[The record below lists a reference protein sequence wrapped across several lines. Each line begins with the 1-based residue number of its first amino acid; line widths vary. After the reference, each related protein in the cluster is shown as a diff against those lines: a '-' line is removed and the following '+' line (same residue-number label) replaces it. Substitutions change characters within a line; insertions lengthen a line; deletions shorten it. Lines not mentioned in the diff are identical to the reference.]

1 MNNSSNNKIILITGC
16 SSGFGMLTAARLAA
30 GGHTIYATMRNLQKQ
45 DTLKLELEK
54 RATKC
59 QILHLDVTDDKS
71 INKAIDTIEKQ
82 SHRLD
87 VLINNAGYG
96 IGGFFEDLSED
107 EIRSQFETNFFGVQ
121 KVTRSALP
129 LMRTTASK
137 SGKDFSTKIINIS
150 SAQGLSTLPGLGAYG
165 ASKFALEGFSESL
178 YFEIQPFGIE
188 VVILEPGTYLTKAI
202 DEISHEAGTGL
213 DTDSPYAKYAKRL
226 KDLHSNILITKKGV
240 GDPEDVAIMIEDII
254 NRKRN
259 KLRYLAG
266 TQAKIR
272 VWMRSI
278 LPFRWFSKIILKL
291 VMGVN
296 RSN

>member
-45 DTLKLELEK
+45 DTLRLELEK

-129 LMRTTASK
+129 LMRPTASK

-202 DEISHEAGTGL
+202 DENSHEAGIGL

-240 GDPEDVAIMIEDII
+240 GDPEDVAIMSEDII

-272 VWMRSI
+272 VWMKSI

>member
-1 MNNSSNNKIILITGC
+1 
-16 SSGFGMLTAARLAA
+16 MLTAARLAA

-45 DTLKLELEK
+45 GALKLELEK
-54 RATKC
+54 RETKC
-59 QILHLDVTDDKS
+59 QILRLDVTEDKS
-71 INKAIDTIEKQ
+71 INNVIDTIEKQ
-82 SHRLD
+82 DSRLD

-121 KVTRSALP
+121 KVTRVALP
-129 LMRTTASK
+129 LMRATASK

-150 SAQGLSTLPGLGAYG
+150 STQGLSTLPGLGAYG

-188 VVILEPGTYLTKAI
+188 VIILEPGTYLTKAI
-202 DEISHEAGTGL
+202 DENSHEANAGL
-213 DTDSPYAKYAKRL
+213 DTDSPYAKYTKRL
-226 KDLHSNILITKKGV
+226 KDLHRNILITKKGV

-272 VWMRSI
+272 VLMRTI
-278 LPFRWFSKIILKL
+278 LPFSWFSRIINSFI
-291 VMGVN
+291 MGTKN
-296 RSN
+296 

>member
-1 MNNSSNNKIILITGC
+1 MNKIILITGC

-30 GGHTIYATMRNLQKQ
+30 GGHTVYATMRNLKKH
-45 DTLKLELEK
+45 DTLKLELKE
-54 RATKC
+54 RDTKC
-59 QILHLDVTDDKS
+59 QILPLDVTDDNS
-71 INKAIDTIEKQ
+71 ISKVINTIEKQ
-82 SHRLD
+82 DRRLD

-96 IGGFFEDLSED
+96 IGGFFEDLSEN

-129 LMRTTASK
+129 LMRATASK
-137 SGKDFSTKIINIS
+137 AGKDFSTKIINIS
-150 SAQGLSTLPGLGAYG
+150 SAQGRSTLPGLGAYG

-178 YFEIQPFGIE
+178 FFELQPFGIE
-188 VVILEPGTYLTKAI
+188 VVILEPGTYSTKAI
-202 DEISHEAGTGL
+202 DENSHEADAGL
-213 DTDSPYAKYAKRL
+213 KPDSPYAKYTQQL

-240 GDPEDVAIMIEDII
+240 GEPEDVAIMIEDII

-272 VWMRSI
+272 VLMRTI
-278 LPFRWFSKIILKL
+278 LPFSWFSRIINSFI
-291 VMGVN
+291 MGSKN
-296 RSN
+296 

>member
-1 MNNSSNNKIILITGC
+1 MNKIILITGC
-16 SSGFGMLTAARLAA
+16 SSGFGMLTSARLAA
-30 GGHTIYATMRNLQKQ
+30 AGHTIYATMRNMQKQ
-45 DTLKLELEK
+45 DTLKLELK
-54 RATKC
+54 RRNTEC
-59 QILHLDVTDDKS
+59 HILPLDVTNDNS
-71 INKAIDTIEKQ
+71 INKVINTIEKQ
-82 SHRLD
+82 DSRLD

-129 LMRTTASK
+129 LMRATASK

-150 SAQGLSTLPGLGAYG
+150 SAQGRSTLPGLGAYG

-178 YFEIQPFGIE
+178 YFELQPFGIE
-188 VVILEPGTYLTKAI
+188 VVILEPGTYSTKAI
-202 DEISHEAGTGL
+202 DDNSREADAGL
-213 DTDSPYAKYAKRL
+213 EGDSPYANYTKRL
-226 KDLHSNILITKKGV
+226 KELHNNILITKKGV
-240 GDPEDVAIMIEDII
+240 GDPENVAIMIEDII

-272 VWMRSI
+272 VLMRTI
-278 LPFRWFSKIILKL
+278 LPFSWFSRIINSFIIGSK
-291 VMGVN
+291 N
-296 RSN
+296 

>member
-129 LMRTTASK
+129 LMRATASK

-202 DEISHEAGTGL
+202 DENSHEAGIGL

>member
-129 LMRTTASK
+129 LMRATASK

-202 DEISHEAGTGL
+202 DENSHEAGIGL

-272 VWMRSI
+272 VWMKSI

>member
-1 MNNSSNNKIILITGC
+1 MNKIILITGC
-16 SSGFGMLTAARLAA
+16 SSGFGMLTSARLAA
-30 GGHTIYATMRNLQKQ
+30 AGHTIYATMRNMQKQ
-45 DTLKLELEK
+45 DTLKLELK
-54 RATKC
+54 RRNTEC
-59 QILHLDVTDDKS
+59 HILPLDVTNDNS
-71 INKAIDTIEKQ
+71 INKVINTIEKQ
-82 SHRLD
+82 DSRLD

-129 LMRTTASK
+129 LMRATASK

-150 SAQGLSTLPGLGAYG
+150 SAQGRSTLPGLGAYG

-178 YFEIQPFGIE
+178 YFELQPFGVE
-188 VVILEPGTYLTKAI
+188 VVILEPGTYSTKAI
-202 DEISHEAGTGL
+202 DDNSHEADAGL
-213 DTDSPYAKYAKRL
+213 EGDSPYANYTKRL
-226 KDLHSNILITKKGV
+226 KELHNNILITKKGV
-240 GDPEDVAIMIEDII
+240 GDPENVAIMIEDII

-272 VWMRSI
+272 VLMRTI
-278 LPFRWFSKIILKL
+278 LPFSWFSRIINSFIIGSK
-291 VMGVN
+291 N
-296 RSN
+296 

>member
-1 MNNSSNNKIILITGC
+1 MNKIILITGC
-16 SSGFGMLTAARLAA
+16 SSGFGMLAAARLSA
-30 GGHTIYATMRNLQKQ
+30 GGHTVYATMRNLQKQ
-45 DTLKLELEK
+45 DTLKLELK
-54 RATKC
+54 QRDTKC

-71 INKAIDTIEKQ
+71 INKVINTIEKQ
-82 SHRLD
+82 DSRLD

-129 LMRTTASK
+129 LMRATASK
-137 SGKDFSTKIINIS
+137 SGEDFSTKIINIS
-150 SAQGLSTLPGLGAYG
+150 SVQGRSTLPGLGAYG

-178 YFEIQPFGIE
+178 FFELQPFGIE

-202 DEISHEAGTGL
+202 DENSHEAGAGL
-213 DTDSPYAKYAKRL
+213 KPDSPYAKYTKRL
-226 KDLHSNILITKKGV
+226 KALHGKILITKKGV
-240 GDPEDVAIMIEDII
+240 GEPEDVAIMIEDII
-254 NRKRN
+254 NRNRN
-259 KLRYLAG
+259 KLRYIAG

-291 VMGVN
+291 AMGVN

>member
-1 MNNSSNNKIILITGC
+1 MNKIILITGC
-16 SSGFGMLTAARLAA
+16 SSGFGMLTSARLAA
-30 GGHTIYATMRNLQKQ
+30 AGHTIYATMRNMQKQ
-45 DTLKLELEK
+45 DTLKLELK
-54 RATKC
+54 RRNTEC
-59 QILHLDVTDDKS
+59 HILPLDVTNDNS
-71 INKAIDTIEKQ
+71 INKVINTIEKQ
-82 SHRLD
+82 DSRLD

-129 LMRTTASK
+129 LMRATASK

-150 SAQGLSTLPGLGAYG
+150 SAQGRSTLPGLGAYG

-178 YFEIQPFGIE
+178 YFELQPFGVE
-188 VVILEPGTYLTKAI
+188 VVILEPGTYSTKAI
-202 DEISHEAGTGL
+202 DDNSHEADAGL
-213 DTDSPYAKYAKRL
+213 EGDSPYANYTKRL
-226 KDLHSNILITKKGV
+226 KELHNNILIKKKGV
-240 GDPEDVAIMIEDII
+240 GDPENVAIMIEDII

-272 VWMRSI
+272 VLMRTI
-278 LPFRWFSKIILKL
+278 LPFSWFSRIINSFIIGSK
-291 VMGVN
+291 N
-296 RSN
+296 

>member
-1 MNNSSNNKIILITGC
+1 MNKIILITGC
-16 SSGFGMLTAARLAA
+16 SSGFGMLTSARLAA
-30 GGHTIYATMRNLQKQ
+30 AGHTIYATMRNMQKQ
-45 DTLKLELEK
+45 DTLKLELK
-54 RATKC
+54 RRNTEC
-59 QILHLDVTDDKS
+59 HILPLDVTNDNS
-71 INKAIDTIEKQ
+71 INKVINTIEKQ
-82 SHRLD
+82 DSRLD

-129 LMRTTASK
+129 LMRATASK

-150 SAQGLSTLPGLGAYG
+150 SAQGRSTLPGLGAYG

-178 YFEIQPFGIE
+178 YFELQPFGVE
-188 VVILEPGTYLTKAI
+188 VVILEPGTYSTKAI
-202 DEISHEAGTGL
+202 DDNSHEADAGL
-213 DTDSPYAKYAKRL
+213 EGDSPYANYTKRL
-226 KDLHSNILITKKGV
+226 KDLHNNILITKKGV
-240 GDPEDVAIMIEDII
+240 GDPENVAIMIEDII

-272 VWMRSI
+272 VLMRTI
-278 LPFRWFSKIILKL
+278 LPFSWFSRIINSFIIGSK
-291 VMGVN
+291 N
-296 RSN
+296 

>member
-1 MNNSSNNKIILITGC
+1 MNKIILITGC
-16 SSGFGMLTAARLAA
+16 SSGFGMLTSARLAA
-30 GGHTIYATMRNLQKQ
+30 AGHTIYATMRNMQKQ
-45 DTLKLELEK
+45 DTLKLELK
-54 RATKC
+54 RRNTEC
-59 QILHLDVTDDKS
+59 HILPLDVTNDNS
-71 INKAIDTIEKQ
+71 INKVINTIEKQ
-82 SHRLD
+82 DSRLD

-129 LMRTTASK
+129 LMRATASK

-150 SAQGLSTLPGLGAYG
+150 SAQGRSTLPGLGAYG

-178 YFEIQPFGIE
+178 YFELQPFGVE
-188 VVILEPGTYLTKAI
+188 VVNLEPGTYSTKAI
-202 DEISHEAGTGL
+202 DDNSHEADAGL
-213 DTDSPYAKYAKRL
+213 EGDSPYANYTKRL
-226 KDLHSNILITKKGV
+226 KELHNNILITKKGV
-240 GDPEDVAIMIEDII
+240 GDPENVAIMIEDII

-272 VWMRSI
+272 VLMRTI
-278 LPFRWFSKIILKL
+278 LPFSWFSRIINSFIIGSK
-291 VMGVN
+291 N
-296 RSN
+296 

>member
-1 MNNSSNNKIILITGC
+1 MEKVILITGC
-16 SSGFGMLTAARLAA
+16 SSGFGMLAAAKLAA

-45 DTLKLELEK
+45 NALMLELKQRE
-54 RATKC
+54 TKC

-71 INKAIDTIEKQ
+71 INKVIDTIEKQ

-129 LMRTTASK
+129 LMRTTASE

-202 DEISHEAGTGL
+202 DENSHEAGTGL

-272 VWMRSI
+272 VLMRTI
-278 LPFRWFSKIILKL
+278 LPFSWFSRIINSFI
-291 VMGVN
+291 MGSKN
-296 RSN
+296 

>member
-1 MNNSSNNKIILITGC
+1 MNKIILITGC
-16 SSGFGMLTAARLAA
+16 SSGFGMLTSARLAA

-54 RATKC
+54 RETKC
-59 QILHLDVTDDKS
+59 QILHLDVKKDKS
-71 INKAIDTIEKQ
+71 INKVINTIEKQ
-82 SHRLD
+82 AGRLD

-129 LMRTTASK
+129 LMRATASK

-150 SAQGLSTLPGLGAYG
+150 SAQGRSTLPGLGAYG
-165 ASKFALEGFSESL
+165 ASKFAREGFSESL
-178 YFEIQPFGIE
+178 YFELQPFGIE
-188 VVILEPGTYLTKAI
+188 VVILEPGTFLTKAI
-202 DEISHEAGTGL
+202 DENSHEADAGL
-213 DTDSPYAKYAKRL
+213 DTDSPYVKYAKRL
-226 KDLHSNILITKKGV
+226 KDLHSNILINKKGV

-259 KLRYLAG
+259 RLRYLAG
-266 TQAKIR
+266 TQAKI
-272 VWMRSI
+272 
-278 LPFRWFSKIILKL
+278 
-291 VMGVN
+291 
-296 RSN
+296 

>member
-1 MNNSSNNKIILITGC
+1 MNKVILITGC

-30 GGHTIYATMRNLQKQ
+30 GGHTVYATMRNLHKQ

-54 RATKC
+54 RETKC
-59 QILHLDVTDDKS
+59 QILHLDVKEDKS
-71 INKAIDTIEKQ
+71 INKVIDTIEKQ
-82 SHRLD
+82 AGRLD
-87 VLINNAGYG
+87 ILINNAGYG

-129 LMRTTASK
+129 LMRATASK
-137 SGKDFSTKIINIS
+137 SGEDFSTKIINIS
-150 SAQGLSTLPGLGAYG
+150 SAQGRSTLPGLGAYG

-178 YFEIQPFGIE
+178 YFELQPFGIE
-188 VVILEPGTYLTKAI
+188 VIILEPGTYLTKAI
-202 DEISHEAGTGL
+202 DENSHEAAAGL
-213 DTDSPYAKYAKRL
+213 KPDSPYAKYTKRL
-226 KDLHSNILITKKGV
+226 KDLHGKILITKKGV
-240 GDPEDVAIMIEDII
+240 GEPEDVAIMIEDII
-254 NRKRN
+254 NRNRN

-272 VWMRSI
+272 IWMRSI

-291 VMGVN
+291 AMGVN
-296 RSN
+296 KSN

>member
-16 SSGFGMLTAARLAA
+16 SSGIGMLTAARLAA

-202 DEISHEAGTGL
+202 DENSHEAGIGL

-272 VWMRSI
+272 VWMKSI

>member
-1 MNNSSNNKIILITGC
+1 
-16 SSGFGMLTAARLAA
+16 MLTAARLAA

-71 INKAIDTIEKQ
+71 INKVIDTIEKQ

-202 DEISHEAGTGL
+202 DENSHEAGTGL

>member
-1 MNNSSNNKIILITGC
+1 MNKIILITGC
-16 SSGFGMLTAARLAA
+16 SSGFGMLTSARLAA
-30 GGHTIYATMRNLQKQ
+30 AGHTIYATMRNMQKQ
-45 DTLKLELEK
+45 DTLKLELK
-54 RATKC
+54 RRNTEC
-59 QILHLDVTDDKS
+59 HILPLDVTNDNS
-71 INKAIDTIEKQ
+71 INKVINTIEKQ
-82 SHRLD
+82 DSRLD

-129 LMRTTASK
+129 LMRATASK

-150 SAQGLSTLPGLGAYG
+150 SAQGRSTLPGLGAYG

-178 YFEIQPFGIE
+178 YFELQLFGVE
-188 VVILEPGTYLTKAI
+188 VVILEPGTYSTKAI
-202 DEISHEAGTGL
+202 DDNSHEADAGL
-213 DTDSPYAKYAKRL
+213 EGDSPYANYTKRL
-226 KDLHSNILITKKGV
+226 KELHNNILITKKGV
-240 GDPEDVAIMIEDII
+240 GDPENVAIMIEDII

-272 VWMRSI
+272 VLMRTI
-278 LPFRWFSKIILKL
+278 LPFSWFSRIINSFIIGSK
-291 VMGVN
+291 N
-296 RSN
+296 

>member
-1 MNNSSNNKIILITGC
+1 MNKIILITGC
-16 SSGFGMLTAARLAA
+16 SSGFGMLAAARLSA
-30 GGHTIYATMRNLQKQ
+30 GGHTVYATMRNLQKQ
-45 DTLKLELEK
+45 DTLKLELK
-54 RATKC
+54 QRDTKC
-59 QILHLDVTDDKS
+59 QILHLDVTDDNS
-71 INKAIDTIEKQ
+71 ISKVINTIEKQ
-82 SHRLD
+82 DSRLD

-129 LMRTTASK
+129 LMRASASK
-137 SGKDFSTKIINIS
+137 SGKEFSTKIINIS
-150 SAQGLSTLPGLGAYG
+150 SAQGRSTLPGLSAYG

-178 YFEIQPFGIE
+178 YFELQPFGIE

-202 DEISHEAGTGL
+202 DENSHEAGAGL
-213 DTDSPYAKYAKRL
+213 KPDSPYAKYTKRL
-226 KDLHSNILITKKGV
+226 KDLHGKILITKKGV
-240 GDPEDVAIMIEDII
+240 GEPEDVAIMIEDII

-259 KLRYLAG
+259 KLRYIAG

-291 VMGVN
+291 AMGVN

>member
-1 MNNSSNNKIILITGC
+1 
-16 SSGFGMLTAARLAA
+16 MLTAARLAA

-45 DTLKLELEK
+45 GALKLELEK
-54 RATKC
+54 RETKC
-59 QILHLDVTDDKS
+59 QILRLDVTEDKS
-71 INKAIDTIEKQ
+71 INNVIDTIEKQ
-82 SHRLD
+82 DSRLD

-129 LMRTTASK
+129 LMRATASR

-150 SAQGLSTLPGLGAYG
+150 SAQGRSTLPGLGAYG
-165 ASKFALEGFSESL
+165 ASKFALEGFSEGL
-178 YFEIQPFGIE
+178 YFELQPFGIE
-188 VVILEPGTYLTKAI
+188 VVILEPGTFLTKAI
-202 DEISHEAGTGL
+202 DENSHEANAGL
-213 DTDSPYAKYAKRL
+213 DTDSPYAKYTKRL
-226 KDLHSNILITKKGV
+226 KDLHRNILITKKGV

-272 VWMRSI
+272 VLMRTI
-278 LPFRWFSKIILKL
+278 LPFSWFSRIINSFI
-291 VMGVN
+291 MGSKN
-296 RSN
+296 

>member
-1 MNNSSNNKIILITGC
+1 MNKIILITGC
-16 SSGFGMLTAARLAA
+16 SSGFGMLASARLAA

-45 DTLKLELEK
+45 DNLKLELEK
-54 RATKC
+54 RETKC
-59 QILHLDVTDDKS
+59 QILHLDVKKDKS
-71 INKAIDTIEKQ
+71 INKVINTIEKQ
-82 SHRLD
+82 AGRLD

-129 LMRTTASK
+129 LMRATASK

-150 SAQGLSTLPGLGAYG
+150 SAQGRSTLPGLGAYG

-178 YFEIQPFGIE
+178 YFELQPFGIE
-188 VVILEPGTYLTKAI
+188 VVILEPGTFLTKAI
-202 DEISHEAGTGL
+202 DENSHEADAGL
-213 DTDSPYAKYAKRL
+213 DTDSPYLKYAKRL
-226 KDLHSNILITKKGV
+226 KDLHSNILINKKGV

-259 KLRYLAG
+259 RLRYLAG
-266 TQAKIR
+266 TQAKLR
-272 VWMRSI
+272 VLMRTI
-278 LPFRWFSKIILKL
+278 LPFSWFSRIINSFIVGSK
-291 VMGVN
+291 N
-296 RSN
+296 

>member
-1 MNNSSNNKIILITGC
+1 
-16 SSGFGMLTAARLAA
+16 MLTAARLAA

-45 DTLKLELEK
+45 GALKLELEK
-54 RATKC
+54 RETKC
-59 QILHLDVTDDKS
+59 QILRLDVTEDKS
-71 INKAIDTIEKQ
+71 INNVIDTIEKQ
-82 SHRLD
+82 DSRLD

-121 KVTRSALP
+121 KVTRAALP
-129 LMRTTASK
+129 LMRATASK

-150 SAQGLSTLPGLGAYG
+150 STQGLSTLPGLGAYG

-188 VVILEPGTYLTKAI
+188 VIILEPGTYLTKAI
-202 DEISHEAGTGL
+202 DENSHEANAGL
-213 DTDSPYAKYAKRL
+213 DTDSPYAKYTKRL
-226 KDLHSNILITKKGV
+226 KDLHRNILITKKGV

-272 VWMRSI
+272 VLMRTI
-278 LPFRWFSKIILKL
+278 LPFSWFSRIINSFI
-291 VMGVN
+291 MGTKN
-296 RSN
+296 

>member
-1 MNNSSNNKIILITGC
+1 MNKIILITGC
-16 SSGFGMLTAARLAA
+16 SSGFGMLTSARLAA
-30 GGHTIYATMRNLQKQ
+30 AGHTIYATMRNMQKQ
-45 DTLKLELEK
+45 DTLKLELK
-54 RATKC
+54 RRNTEC
-59 QILHLDVTDDKS
+59 HILPLDVTNDNS
-71 INKAIDTIEKQ
+71 INKVINTIEKQ
-82 SHRLD
+82 DSRLD

-129 LMRTTASK
+129 LMRATASK

-150 SAQGLSTLPGLGAYG
+150 SVQGRSTLPGLGAYG

-178 YFEIQPFGIE
+178 YFELQPFGVE
-188 VVILEPGTYLTKAI
+188 VVILEPGTYSTKAI
-202 DEISHEAGTGL
+202 DDNSHEADAGL
-213 DTDSPYAKYAKRL
+213 EGDSPYANYTKRL
-226 KDLHSNILITKKGV
+226 KELHNNILITKKGV
-240 GDPEDVAIMIEDII
+240 GDPENVAIMIEDII

-272 VWMRSI
+272 VLMRTI
-278 LPFRWFSKIILKL
+278 LPFSWFSRIINSFI
-291 VMGVN
+291 MGSKN
-296 RSN
+296 